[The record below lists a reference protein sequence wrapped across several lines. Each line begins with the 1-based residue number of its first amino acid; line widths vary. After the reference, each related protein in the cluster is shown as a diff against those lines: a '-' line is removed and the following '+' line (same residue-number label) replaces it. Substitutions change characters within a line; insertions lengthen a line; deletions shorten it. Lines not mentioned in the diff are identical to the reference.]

1 MEMFPEIGELDT
13 KKKRIKPI
21 PILRA
26 CGQAETA
33 FGKVDGI
40 WFPACLNCKLAPHPR
55 QDVVLIRPVIVHT
68 YSSMTCL
75 ASLSE
80 YLPGES

>member
-1 MEMFPEIGELDT
+1 
-13 KKKRIKPI
+13 
-21 PILRA
+21 
-26 CGQAETA
+26 
-33 FGKVDGI
+33 
-40 WFPACLNCKLAPHPR
+40 LAPHPR